1 MRRILACFAVL
12 LVTSVAGATDDGWTL
27 VRSNLGIDTYEND
40 RTHDGFKEFR
50 GVTHLAAT
58 FEEARDI
65 IKDIPGNIHWLPSC
79 RRSELIRKISETEI
93 LVYIVSRAPWPVH
106 DRDCVWKR
114 HYVVDTDDHFLMPF
128 TASDEPYEGEAGL
141 IRILN
146 ARGIWEVIRLD
157 PDTTEVSF
165 QYIGDGGG
173 TVPRGFVNSA
183 TRRIPEKALRA
194 LSERIEALRAD

>member
-12 LVTSVAGATDDGWTL
+12 LLTSVAGISDDGWTL
-27 VRSNLGIDTYEND
+27 VRSNIGIDTYEND

-50 GVTHLAAT
+50 GVTRLAAT
-58 FEEARDI
+58 FEDARDV

-128 TASDEPYEGEAGL
+128 TASDEPFEGEEGL
-141 IRILN
+141 IRIVN
-146 ARGIWEVIRLD
+146 ARGIWEVKRLD

-173 TVPRGFVNSA
+173 TVPRRFVNI
-183 TRRIPEKALRA
+183 TTKRIPEKALRA